1 VARTLKHKQKMATF
15 LLAKKVNEHSVDA
28 IIDVEN
34 QRVMCV
40 VDTKAQ
46 GEWVAKALELLSR
59 AGGLVG
65 NSGTNILSSTDLAC
79 DSWQKDYEEF
89 ITPKSAP

>member
-1 VARTLKHKQKMATF
+1 MATF

-46 GEWVAKALELLSR
+46 GEWVAKALELLDD
-59 AGGLVG
+59 ADLVLLRD
-65 NSGTNILSSTDLAC
+65 SFVEEQLDSKSHPDLSHL
-79 DSWQKDYEEF
+79 Y
-89 ITPKSAP
+89 